1 MAQLNASILSKF
13 PEYGFRSTSV
23 YDKRSSGR
31 KWLMAFYVFLL
42 VFGGFLACSGI
53 GSLIVYVILNVKNPD
68 EPAAF
73 TSLIIFG
80 VFILLAI
87 PALSFS
93 WYKKGT
99 QTSSF
104 ADYIQSKGRM
114 RFFVKDG
121 RFGLVQWKNFNILV
135 PATYDKL
142 MWVQNNEVMK
152 ATLDGEEFLID
163 IHNNKLS

>member
-23 YDKRSSGR
+23 YNKRSSGR

-42 VFGGFLACSGI
+42 VFGGFLGFGGICSLVLYNILEEEVANITIFTLIGI
-53 GSLIVYVILNVKNPD
+53 FIVLSIP
-68 EPAAF
+68 
-73 TSLIIFG
+73 
-80 VFILLAI
+80 LLA
-87 PALSFS
+87 LG
-93 WYKKGT
+93 WHKKGILT
-99 QTSSF
+99 NTF
-104 ADYIQSKGRM
+104 ADYIQSKGSM

>member
-1 MAQLNASILSKF
+1 MTQSNASILSKF

-23 YDKRSSGR
+23 YNKRSSGR
-31 KWLMAFYVFLL
+31 KWLMVLYVFLL
-42 VFGGFLACSGI
+42 VFGGIFAFGGI
-53 GSLIVYVILNVKNPD
+53 GSLVLYNILEEDLAGLTISILVG
-68 EPAAF
+68 
-73 TSLIIFG
+73 IF
-80 VFILLAI
+80 VVLSIPLLA
-87 PALSFS
+87 LG
-93 WYKKGT
+93 WYKKGILT
-99 QTSSF
+99 NAF